1 MATAPDLGR
10 YVIESDADS
19 RLGELS
25 NDFGD
30 MILRIATQIAD
41 EKDSHG
47 RPIITVCTIATASE
61 LLCKAITEGIK
72 GGHIPSSSESEMLLA
87 NLRGFCDRV
96 TQECAGDGENKD
108 PCESEGS
115 KPH

>member
-25 NDFGD
+25 NDFAGL
-30 MILRIATQIAD
+30 IIKIATQIAD
-41 EKDSHG
+41 ERDSHG
-47 RPIITVCTIATASE
+47 RPIITVCTIAEASQH
-61 LLCKAITEGIK
+61 LCNAITEGIK
-72 GGHIPSSSESEMLLA
+72 GGRIPSGQESEMLA

-96 TQECAGDGENKD
+96 TQDCAGDGED
-108 PCESEGS
+108 EAPTPAE
-115 KPH
+115 

>member
-1 MATAPDLGR
+1 MATAPELGR

-25 NDFGD
+25 SDFGD
-30 MILRIATQIAD
+30 MILRIATSIAD
-41 EKDSHG
+41 DKDSHG

-61 LLCKAITEGIK
+61 LLCRTITDGIK
-72 GGHIPSSSESEMLLA
+72 GGHIPSGPESEMLLA

-96 TQECAGDGENKD
+96 TQECADDGENKD
-108 PCESEGS
+108 HCEGESS
-115 KPH
+115 QSH